1 MAKITKGVVITAIDP
16 SKGIRQKAVVK
27 GDQVKFASGTYPKEK
42 VKGKQVIQGS

>member
-1 MAKITKGVVITAIDP
+1 MTKTKKGVVITAIDP

-27 GDQVKFASGTYPKEK
+27 GDKVKFASGTYNTTD